1 MDDSARSISTLRRD
15 SSFDES
21 NPFLVP
27 PSAPQLENVDDGVF
41 SFRKKKPIA
50 KRIIPQSPI
59 RPPRKSPANLKR
71 TEPVERPTA
80 ADSVATPRPSATT
93 ATTPGRS
100 NKPTNDRKKDPRHKP
115 PKQKA
120 PAVGTDNCDLIW
132 KGKLL
137 TYTLPQVE
145 VQPAKKKSKTRT
157 LGLRKAG
164 EGKEDEDAA
173 IKPIVTR
180 IPGVVFALP
189 RDNNNFTGRSGLM
202 TPSSSQHKSE
212 QTSRKSQIISEGTS
226 MQVVS
231 KIQLATFPGFLL
243 RSDVKPCLV

>member
-27 PSAPQLENVDDGVF
+27 PSAPQPERVDDGVF

-59 RPPRKSPANLKR
+59 RPPRKSPANPKR
-71 TEPVERPTA
+71 LEPVERPTA
-80 ADSVATPRPSATT
+80 ADSVAAPRLSATT
-93 ATTPGRS
+93 TGTPGRS
-100 NKPTNDRKKDPRHKP
+100 NKPTNDRKKEPRHKP
-115 PKQKA
+115 SKPKA
-120 PAVGTDNCDLIW
+120 PSVGTDNCDLVW
-132 KGKLL
+132 KGKFL

-145 VQPAKKKSKTRT
+145 VQPVKKKSKTRT

-164 EGKEDEDAA
+164 EGKDDDDAA
-173 IKPIVTR
+173 VKPIIAR

-189 RDNNNFTGRSGLM
+189 RDHHSFASGPGLM
-202 TPSSSQHKSE
+202 SPSSSQRKSE
-212 QTSRKSQIISEGTS
+212 TSRKSQIIIEGTS